1 MKKVRLEEMS
11 WLEFSWAMAETD
23 LVIIPIGSIEQHGPH
38 NPLGTDYMIAEADA
52 YEIGKRTGGI
62 VAPTMVIGNAR
73 NLINF
78 PGTCTIDEETL
89 IEFAVDVADQL
100 IFHGAKRLLF
110 VNGHG
115 GNSNPLR
122 MACAKIYDKHNALAI
137 VTEWWLTLREI
148 SEFSCADHG
157 GQYETS
163 YLMAAC
169 GEDCGIDMSKVLD
182 GPRKNPSPRIS
193 AEPGMT
199 LDGVPIKLGYSLDR
213 LTPYGNYGCPA
224 KDANLELGQ
233 KMRETYIDYAVEL
246 CENMKKM
253 PL

>member
-23 LVIIPIGSIEQHGPH
+23 LVIVPIGSIEQHGLH

-52 YEIGKRTGGI
+52 YEVGKRVGAV

-73 NLINF
+73 NLMAF

-89 IEFAVDVADQL
+89 IDFTTEVADQL
-100 IFHGAKRLLF
+100 IGHGAKRLLF

-115 GNSNPLR
+115 GNSAALR
-122 MACAKIYDKHNALAI
+122 MACAKIYEKHQVLAI

-148 SEFSCADHG
+148 SDFSCADHG
-157 GQYETS
+157 GEHETS

-169 GEDCGIDMSKVLD
+169 GEDCGIDMTKVQD
-182 GPRKNPSPRIS
+182 ADRKNPSENIVY
-193 AEPGMT
+193 EPNLN
-199 LDGVPIKLGYSLDR
+199 LDGVPIKLGSSLDR
-213 LTPYGNYGCPA
+213 LTPLGNYGCPA
-224 KDANLELGQ
+224 SKANLKFGQ
-233 KMRETYIDYAVEL
+233 DMRAVYLDYLEEL
-246 CENMKKM
+246 CQDMMKM
-253 PL
+253 VL